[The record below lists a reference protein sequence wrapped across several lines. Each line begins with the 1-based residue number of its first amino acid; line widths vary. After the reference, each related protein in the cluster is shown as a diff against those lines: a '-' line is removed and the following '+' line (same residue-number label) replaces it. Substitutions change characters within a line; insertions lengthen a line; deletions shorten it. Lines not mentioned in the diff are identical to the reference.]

1 MKANELRIGNYING
15 GGCPRIVISI
25 EKDGCIS
32 EPIDNSTVDFSKGI
46 EPIPLTEEW
55 LVKFGWELTPLN
67 ASFKR
72 YNRKS
77 GFMIIE
83 VYDDNKFWAEYIY
96 VKYVHQLQNLYFSLT
111 GEELEIKNP

>member
-1 MKANELRIGNYING
+1 MKANELRIGNLVYGVITHRVIKSIN
-15 GGCPRIVISI
+15 
-25 EKDGCIS
+25 EDYYT
-32 EPIDNSTVDFSKGI
+32 DTYNNSTLIRDAK
-46 EPIPLTEEW
+46 PIPLTEEW

-96 VKYVHQLQNLYFSLT
+96 VKYVHQLQNLYFALT
-111 GEELEIKNP
+111 GEELTIS